1 MCLRF
6 LEEGIE
12 EEGIEEIKKTNRTIG
27 QMWKP
32 MVFKEMKRKRTAGRE
47 RTEDRLIYKLHQFLG
62 DWDQEFL
69 EGCFW
74 KKKINC

>member
-6 LEEGIE
+6 LEEGIG

-32 MVFKEMKRKRTAGRE
+32 MVFKEM
-47 RTEDRLIYKLHQFLG
+47 
-62 DWDQEFL
+62 
-69 EGCFW
+69 
-74 KKKINC
+74 